1 MRAALYLAIACV
13 IWTASPCGAAPWR
26 NVEACPPGD
35 NHCIKLEPAARVY
48 GATGSVRLVR
58 PPGTPFTVDVDR
70 DGRHRYVTEFELGG
84 LPEPAALG
92 DYRYYVA
99 WVVDP
104 TLGNLKRLGLVD
116 NGVSRP
122 GLLARNKYMVWVS
135 AEADSAASVRQG
147 PLVMRGLS
155 PSTRMEAHGFIGMS
169 AFLPPEPPAGDGWV
183 PPAMVPGVQMMP
195 GMDRTRPS
203 VSPLELESFGDGG
216 DGDGRRGGDRYAAEV
231 ARAAESREVRL
242 AHGDTL
248 RLRAARVERMV
259 GGQALTA
266 FAYNGQIP
274 GPAIRVDRGSEIVV
288 VVTNDTPEPTA
299 VHWHGL
305 RLENRFDGVPG
316 LTQDPIPVGEQ
327 FVYRLRFPDAGIYW
341 YHPHHR
347 EDIWQ
352 DAGLFGNIRVD
363 ADWLPPVRREELL
376 VLDDLLLKQG
386 RQLPYGREAPNFA
399 LMGRFGNLMLTN
411 DKPRFDLAVSSGER
425 LRLFLTNVSNT
436 RTFNWSVDGHALE
449 VMATDVGPFAEP
461 VWVESTVI
469 APAER
474 YVVDLTAGTPGR
486 YAITNRVQSIDHAR
500 GRFFSQVD
508 TLGFLTVGA
517 PSGET
522 ASSQVGPGSE
532 ADVPAA
538 LPSELQADLPLLT
551 LDIMLRT
558 EGLPAITGQMMLLDQ
573 SYFNPVEWTGT
584 MPHMNWSST
593 GQEVSW
599 ILRDPD
605 AGTENM
611 DVAWSFSAG
620 DLVRV
625 RLRNDEGARHAMQH
639 PIHFHGQRFIV
650 LSVDGEANNHRAWKD
665 TVLVPVGSEIEILLE
680 VSNPGE
686 WMIHCH
692 IAEHL
697 ASGMK
702 MVFEVDQ

>member
-1 MRAALYLAIACV
+1 MKAFLRFAAVCAV
-13 IWTASPCGAAPWR
+13 WTAMPCAATSWR
-26 NVEACPPGD
+26 SAEPCPPGD
-35 NHCIKLEPAARVY
+35 NHCIKLEPSARVY
-48 GATGSVRLVR
+48 GATGTVRLVR

-84 LPEPAALG
+84 LPAPEALG
-92 DYRYYVA
+92 KYRHYVA

-104 TLGNLKRLGLVD
+104 TLGNLKRLGVVD
-116 NGVSRP
+116 NGVSRA

-135 AEADSAASVRQG
+135 AEADSAAAERRG
-147 PLVMRGLS
+147 PLVLRGLS
-155 PSTRMEAHGFIGMS
+155 PSTRMEAHGFMGLG
-169 AFLPPEPPAGDGWV
+169 AFLPPEPPSDDGWT
-183 PPAMVPGVQMMP
+183 PPSMVPGVSMMP

-203 VSPLELESFGDGG
+203 VSPLQLERFGDVGP
-216 DGDGRRGGDRYAAEV
+216 AES
-231 ARAAESREVRL
+231 AGESREIRF
-242 AHGDTL
+242 ADGDTL
-248 RLRAARVERMV
+248 RLRAARVERTV
-259 GGQALTA
+259 GGQALIA

-305 RLENRFDGVPG
+305 RLDNRFDGVPG
-316 LTQDPIPVGEQ
+316 VTQDPIPVGGE
-327 FVYRLRFPDAGIYW
+327 FEYRLRFPDAGIYW

-376 VLDDLLLKQG
+376 VLDDLLLRDG
-386 RQLPYGREAPNFA
+386 AQLPYGREAPNFA
-399 LMGRFGNLMLTN
+399 LMGRFGNLLLTN

-425 LRLFLTNVSNT
+425 LRLYLTNVSNT
-436 RTFNWSVDGHALE
+436 RTFNWSIDGHALE

-461 VWVESTVI
+461 AWVESTVI

-474 YVVDLTAGTPGR
+474 YVLDLTAGAPGR

-508 TLGFLTVGA
+508 TLGFLDVGA
-517 PSGET
+517 PAGEAT
-522 ASSQVGPGSE
+522 PPVPAGPASQ
-532 ADVPAA
+532 ADVPRPTAPDLLEA
-538 LPSELQADLPLLT
+538 LPVLT
-551 LDIMLRT
+551 LDLMLRT
-558 EGLPAITGQMMLLDQ
+558 KGLPAITRQMMLLDE

-584 MPHMNWSST
+584 MPLMNWSST

-611 DVAWSFSAG
+611 NVAWSFSPG

-639 PIHFHGQRFIV
+639 PIHIHGQRFVV
-650 LSVDGEANNHRAWKD
+650 LSVDGEVNNHRAWKD
-665 TVLVPVGSEIEILLE
+665 TVLVPVGSEVEILLE
-680 VSNPGE
+680 VSNPGA

-702 MVFEVDQ
+702 MVFEVDR